1 MNTSTT
7 PLPLEAFALNLVRR
21 LNMSA
26 TPGHTTPNS
35 GLPPTE
41 SREEFFHHLTLKD
54 ETVFVALI
62 VMGVIVPAIF
72 ISVFALICIR
82 RHKEMKARKAAM
94 LLRDAQDMAMEDYPY
109 TMRGLTRFSHWR
121 I

>member
-7 PLPLEAFALNLVRR
+7 SSPLEPSLLNLVRK

-26 TPGHTTPNS
+26 SPGHTTPNS
-35 GLPPTE
+35 GLPTE

-62 VMGVIVPAIF
+62 VMGIIVPAIF

-109 TMRGLTRFSHWR
+109 MMRGLTRFSPWR